1 MQTLPSHPSLP
12 RRSLAARLG
21 ITSIAREEL
30 VRRHAL
36 PASRFVTIAGNTIHY
51 VDEGH
56 GKPIVLLHGF
66 GASLHTWNGV
76 AAELAR
82 ERRVI
87 RVDLPPFGVTGPL
100 RAAGGTL
107 ETMDIDAYRR
117 FIDQFVDALGLTH
130 ASFVGNSL
138 GGLIAWDYAL
148 RHRGAVHKLVLI
160 DAVGFPMKLPFY
172 VGLFNNPF
180 VRVSASWLM
189 PETIVKS
196 AVRDVYGDKRKLDA
210 VTLARYVDF
219 FHGEDTRAAI
229 VKMVPTLNFDALPTD
244 ALATLDI
251 PTLVLWGGKDRW
263 IPPAHAQQ
271 FAQRIPGARLIVY
284 PELGHIPMEEAPQ
297 RVLPDL
303 QAFLATAHTA
313 PSDERQAAR

>member
-1 MQTLPSHPSLP
+1 MPTPPSHSSLP

-21 ITSIAREEL
+21 ITSIPREEL

-56 GKPIVLLHGF
+56 GEPIVLLHGF
-66 GASLHTWNGV
+66 GASLHTWNGI
-76 AAELAR
+76 AAELAG

-87 RVDLPPFGVTGPL
+87 RVDLPPFGITGPL
-100 RAAGGTL
+100 RSASGAL
-107 ETMDIDAYRR
+107 ETMDVDAYRR
-117 FIDQFVDALGLTH
+117 FIDEFVGTLGLAR
-130 ASFVGNSL
+130 ASFVGSSL

-148 RHRGAVHKLVLI
+148 RHRGAVDKLVLI
-160 DAVGFPMKLPFY
+160 DAAGFPMKLPFY
-172 VGLFNNPF
+172 VGLFKNPF

-189 PETIVKS
+189 PETIVKN

-219 FHGEDTRAAI
+219 FHGDDTRAAI
-229 VKMVPTLNFDALPTD
+229 VKMVPTLDFDALPTD
-244 ALATLDI
+244 ALATLDL

-263 IPPAHAQQ
+263 IPPAHCEQ
-271 FAQRIPGARLIVY
+271 FAQRIPRARSIVY

-303 QAFLATAHTA
+303 HAFLSTAHTA
-313 PSDERQAAR
+313 PVNEMRAAR